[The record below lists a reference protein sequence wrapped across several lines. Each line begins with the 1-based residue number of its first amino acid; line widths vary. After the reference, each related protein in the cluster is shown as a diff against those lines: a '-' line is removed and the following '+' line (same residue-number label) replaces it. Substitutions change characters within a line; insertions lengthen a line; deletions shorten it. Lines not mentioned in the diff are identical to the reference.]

1 MLGRAFGLVVF
12 AMILV
17 ANAKVLK
24 VGTQVNYEPFAYV
37 GVNFKLMGFEPDL
50 LEEISKKAGFEY
62 EFVTM
67 EYDELIPALVNNK
80 IDIIASSMSI
90 TSQRMDKVNFTNPYY
105 NSSTAYVKLKSR
117 DDIGTK
123 DDLAGKNIGVMEG
136 REQEILASKIPN
148 AKVKPVK
155 NGYSGIMLL
164 ESGSVDV
171 LMLDEA
177 VGDHYA
183 RKSVNKEVFL
193 VEEYVSLGFAF
204 AVSKDGDPELIN
216 SLNMALDELMLDG
229 TYDELLK
236 KYNLIKGKI

>member
-1 MLGRAFGLVVF
+1 MPLKFYAGGHMLGRAFGLVVF
-12 AMILV
+12 AMVLV

-50 LEEISKKAGFEY
+50 LDEISKKAGFEY

-67 EYDELIPALVNNK
+67 EYDELIPALVNNE

-90 TSQRMDKVNFTNPYY
+90 TSQRMNKVIFTNPYY

-117 DDIGTK
+117 DDISVK

-148 AKVKPVK
+148 AKIKPVK
-155 NGYSGIMLL
+155 MAIL
-164 ESGSVDV
+164 V
-171 LMLDEA
+171 LC
-177 VGDHYA
+177 
-183 RKSVNKEVFL
+183 F
-193 VEEYVSLGFAF
+193 
-204 AVSKDGDPELIN
+204 
-216 SLNMALDELMLDG
+216 
-229 TYDELLK
+229 
-236 KYNLIKGKI
+236 